1 MEKAQKAAREA
12 KQLQE
17 FHRSQMVE
25 RRARDRAER
34 NGECNYTKTNMNLLK
49 VHQHP
54 VKKVTIIFHFTMLG
68 VHKIFSFMVSALLFR
83 YS

>member
-25 RRARDRAER
+25 RRARDKAER
-34 NGECNYTKTNMNLLK
+34 NEECNYTKTNMNLLK
-49 VHQHP
+49 VNTQ
-54 VKKVTIIFHFTMLG
+54 L
-68 VHKIFSFMVSALLFR
+68 R
-83 YS
+83 